1 MRNVR
6 LVPFAPNYRRP
17 SLNSS
22 RSDFYLRTLAKEEM
36 WRWPDLEKSD
46 VTSFSGISYLKE
58 TAETRSHLLMS
69 THSKCTRN
77 VYQLCCDKLS

>member
-6 LVPFAPNYRRP
+6 LVPFAPNCRRP

-46 VTSFSGISYLKE
+46 SGPRM
-58 TAETRSHLLMS
+58 RSALEVFQVLA
-69 THSKCTRN
+69 T
-77 VYQLCCDKLS
+77 